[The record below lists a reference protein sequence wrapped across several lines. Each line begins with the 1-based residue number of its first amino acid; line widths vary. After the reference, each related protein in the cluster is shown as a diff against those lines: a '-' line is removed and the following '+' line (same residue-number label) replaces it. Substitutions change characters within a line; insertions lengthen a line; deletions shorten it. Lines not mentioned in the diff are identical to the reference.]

1 MGMKFLVE
9 ECHEG
14 LDTLIVEKNAN
25 EDQKVYITGPFM
37 MAEKKNQN
45 GRIYKLDEM
54 VKEVNRYTSDMIRTR
69 RAIGEMNHPQSI
81 EVNPVNACHLITELK
96 QQGNYFVGKS
106 QVLNTPMGKLLQSLI
121 KDNVQ
126 MGISTRGLGNIA
138 ESADTKHVSNF
149 HLICLDVVHQPSVK
163 DAMLESVMENREWAI
178 GNDGRIFEC
187 INNAYEQLDN
197 TVTELPKHDKDHFL
211 RESLLKF
218 IQTIKGL

>member
-1 MGMKFLVE
+1 MGLKFLVE

-25 EDQKVYITGPFM
+25 EEQKVFITGPFM

-45 GRIYKLDEM
+45 GRVYRLDEM
-54 VKEVNRYTSDMIRTR
+54 VKEVNRYTSDMIRTKR
-69 RAIGEMNHPQSI
+69 SIGELNHPQSI
-81 EVNPVNACHLITELK
+81 EVNPVNACHMVTELK
-96 QQGNYFVGKS
+96 QQGNYFIGKS

-121 KDNVQ
+121 KDSVQ
-126 MGISTRGLGNIA
+126 MGISTRGLGNIT
-138 ESADTKHVSNF
+138 ENTDTKQVSNF

-163 DAMLESVMENREWAI
+163 DAMLESVMESREWMLKP
-178 GNDGRIFEC
+178 DGRIIEC
-187 INNAYEQLDN
+187 VGRAYEQLDS
-197 TVTELPKHDKDHFL
+197 VTEVLPKHDKDGFL

>member
-1 MGMKFLVE
+1 MGLKFLVE
-9 ECHEG
+9 VCHEG

-25 EDQKVYITGPFM
+25 EDQKIFITGPFM

-45 GRIYKLDEM
+45 GRVYKLDEM
-54 VKEVNRYTSDMIRTR
+54 VKEVNRYTSDIIRTR

-81 EVNPVNACHLITELK
+81 EVNPVNACHMVTELK

-121 KDNVQ
+121 KDSVQ

-138 ESADTKHVSNF
+138 ESTDTKHVSNF

-163 DAMLESVMENREWAI
+163 DAMLESVMESREWML
-178 GNDGRIFEC
+178 GSDGRVFEC
-187 INNAYEQLDN
+187 INNAYNELDK
-197 TVTELPKHDKDHFL
+197 TAEILPKHDKDNFL

-218 IQTIKGL
+218 IQTIKGI

>member
-1 MGMKFLVE
+1 MKFLVE

-14 LDTLIVEKNAN
+14 LDTLIVEKNSN
-25 EDQKVYITGPFM
+25 EDQKIFITGPFM

-45 GRIYKLDEM
+45 GRIYKLEEM
-54 VKEVNRYTSDMIRTR
+54 IKEANRYTSDMIRTR

-138 ESADTKHVSNF
+138 ESSDTKHVSDF

-163 DAMLESVMENREWAI
+163 DAMLDSVMENREWVI

-187 INNAYEQLDN
+187 INNMYEQLDSA
-197 TVTELPKHDKDHFL
+197 VTKLPKHDKDNFL

-218 IQTIKGL
+218 IQTLKTI

>member
-1 MGMKFLVE
+1 MGLKFLVE

-25 EDQKVYITGPFM
+25 EDQKIFITGPFM

-45 GRIYKLDEM
+45 GRVYKLDEM

-81 EVNPVNACHLITELK
+81 EVNPVNACHMVTELK

-121 KDNVQ
+121 KDSVQ

-138 ESADTKHVSNF
+138 ESTDTKHVSNF

-163 DAMLESVMENREWAI
+163 DAMLESVMESREWMLGA
-178 GNDGRIFEC
+178 DGRVFEC
-187 INNAYEQLDN
+187 INNAYDELDK
-197 TVTELPKHDKDHFL
+197 TAEILPKHDKDNFL

-218 IQTIKGL
+218 IQTIKGI

>member
-14 LDTLIVEKNAN
+14 LDTLIVEKNSN
-25 EDQKVYITGPFM
+25 EDQKIFITGPFM

-121 KDNVQ
+121 KDSVQ
-126 MGISTRGLGNIA
+126 MGISTRGLGNVA
-138 ESADTKHVSNF
+138 ESSDTKHVSNF

-187 INNAYEQLDN
+187 IGNAYEQLDKA
-197 TVTELPKHDKDHFL
+197 VTELPKHDKDNFL

-218 IQTIKGL
+218 IQTMKGL

>member
-1 MGMKFLVE
+1 MGLKFLVE

-25 EDQKVYITGPFM
+25 EDQKIFITGPFM

-45 GRIYKLDEM
+45 GRVYKLDEM

-81 EVNPVNACHLITELK
+81 EVNPVNACHMVTELM

-121 KDNVQ
+121 KDSVQ

-138 ESADTKHVSNF
+138 ESTDTKHVSNF

-163 DAMLESVMENREWAI
+163 DAMLESVMESREWML
-178 GNDGRIFEC
+178 GSDGRVFEC
-187 INNAYEQLDN
+187 INNAYNELDK
-197 TVTELPKHDKDHFL
+197 TAEILPKHDKDNFL

-218 IQTIKGL
+218 IQTIKGI

>member
-1 MGMKFLVE
+1 MGLKFLVE

-25 EDQKVYITGPFM
+25 EDQKIFITGPFM

-45 GRIYKLDEM
+45 GRVYKLDEM

-81 EVNPVNACHLITELK
+81 EVNPVNACHMVTELK

-121 KDNVQ
+121 KDSVQ

-138 ESADTKHVSNF
+138 ESSDTKHVSNF

-163 DAMLESVMENREWAI
+163 DAMLESVMESREWML
-178 GNDGRIFEC
+178 GSDGRIFEC
-187 INNAYEQLDN
+187 ISNAYSDLDKAAE
-197 TVTELPKHDKDHFL
+197 VLPKHDKDSFL

>member
-1 MGMKFLVE
+1 MGLKFLVE

-25 EDQKVYITGPFM
+25 EDQKIFITGPFM

-45 GRIYKLDEM
+45 GRVYKLDEM

-81 EVNPVNACHLITELK
+81 EVNPVNACHMVTELK

-121 KDNVQ
+121 KDSVQ

-138 ESADTKHVSNF
+138 ESTDTKHVSNF

-163 DAMLESVMENREWAI
+163 DAMLESVMESREWML
-178 GNDGRIFEC
+178 GSDGRVFEC
-187 INNAYEQLDN
+187 INNAYNELDK
-197 TVTELPKHDKDHFL
+197 TAEILPKHDKDNFL

-218 IQTIKGL
+218 IQTIKGI

>member
-1 MGMKFLVE
+1 MGLKFLVE

-25 EDQKVYITGPFM
+25 EDQKIFITGPFM

-81 EVNPVNACHLITELK
+81 EVNPVNACHMVTELK

-121 KDNVQ
+121 KDSVQ

-138 ESADTKHVSNF
+138 ESSDTKHVSNF

-163 DAMLESVMENREWAI
+163 DAMLESVMESREWML
-178 GNDGRIFEC
+178 GSDGRIFEC
-187 INNAYEQLDN
+187 INNAYNDLDKAA
-197 TVTELPKHDKDHFL
+197 EILPKHDKDSFL

-218 IQTIKGL
+218 IQTIKGI